1 MKKMTFL
8 LIIASLLLFACR
20 KDNRVRLFEIAY
32 PNTFFDLPAGMSYV
46 LPRVFE
52 VPAVR
57 SNYNVFLNSS
67 GFADE
72 MVQVVSPLSATITSL
87 DPGLR
92 YDFLREV
99 SVRICPIGSEP
110 CTPADEVFYIDRIQ
124 RIANDRIQLLPTLRN
139 VKSYISEEFFKLEV
153 VFFLE
158 TTSPY
163 YVESKLDMVFE
174 ATQ

>member
-1 MKKMTFL
+1 MKKLTIFL
-8 LIIASLLLFACR
+8 LSSTLLIFSCR
-20 KDNRVRLFEIAY
+20 KDNRIRLFEIAY
-32 PNTFFDLPAGMSYV
+32 PNTFFDLPAGLSYV

-52 VPAVR
+52 VPAIR
-57 SNYNVFLNSS
+57 SNYEVFRKSS
-67 GFADE
+67 GFSAE
-72 MVQVVSPLSATITSL
+72 QVQVVSPLSATITAL

-99 SVRICPIGSEP
+99 SVRICPIGNDP

-124 RIANDRIQLLPTLRN
+124 RIEDDRIQLLPTLRN
-139 VKSYISEEFFKLEV
+139 VKSLISSEFFKLEV